1 MYHTQRF
8 NSVQIVNIDFTKS
21 LEYTINICIVQWFV
35 WANAQNL
42 IQFFFYQSLID
53 KLLFLYVSTNI
64 LMPIISINNKSQII
78 KAGICAFATHFGAAC
93 QIVYFCH

>member
-21 LEYTINICIVQWFV
+21 LEYTINICSSVVRMGQCPKLNSV
-35 WANAQNL
+35 L
-42 IQFFFYQSLID
+42 FYQSFID

-78 KAGICAFATHFGAAC
+78 KVFVHLQHILEQRAR
-93 QIVYFCH
+93 